1 MVKLQFQN
9 PTDYKVRVEAG
20 GIVRYLSPKNQQK
33 VDGCTFPEGNYQQ
46 FRVAYVD
53 TNGNNQLTGAK
64 PYKVK
69 NDPGVNKYV
78 WTVQDNSGWFEYDFE
93 VSWKAYARATL
104 PASAHAE
111 P

>member
-1 MVKLQFQN
+1 MILVWINMFGRFRII
-9 PTDYKVRVEAG
+9 PAG
-20 GIVRYLSPKNQQK
+20 SSMTSKSHGKPM
-33 VDGCTFPEGNYQQ
+33 PEPHYRHQPMRNHD
-46 FRVAYVD
+46 RD

-69 NDPGVNKYV
+69 NDPGVDKYV